1 MHVSTYMERSM
12 CIANTVC
19 DQHSLYDISKGLV
32 QAAKKTSKL
41 IAIGLFL
48 LLICPGKPHNCSKR
62 T

>member
-1 MHVSTYMERSM
+1 M

-19 DQHSLYDISKGLV
+19 DQHLLYDISKGLV